1 MSIPPLPVNNCTT
14 AYIMAKSSSLFV
26 VHLMHN
32 LINSASVI
40 LFFANLKLAVD
51 PARKSL
57 HFHTNLKL
65 TLTISYT
72 AYIYYNDDFSIIKS
86 HCTGSSAKTA
96 EKLSFMNHL
105 MLGIDVIV
113 TFGDAYLRVSINKQH
128 KNKIDI
134 HYNLQKAYQN
144 RENLLSIKL
153 IFPLSLVHS
162 SVFLAYLVLILVVK
176 NFINFE
182 DAKTLKMEITS
193 KKSARK
199 GAEEVAADVYFQQF
213 EKQINR
219 MMK

>member
-65 TLTISYT
+65 TLTVGYT
-72 AYIYYNDDFSIIKS
+72 AYIYYDDDFFLVKS
-86 HCTGSSAKTA
+86 YC
-96 EKLSFMNHL
+96 N
-105 MLGIDVIV
+105 GIDVIV

-134 HYNLQKAYQN
+134 HYNLKKAYQN
-144 RENLLSIKL
+144 RENSLSIKL

-162 SVFLAYLVLILVVK
+162 SIVSVYVLCTFAIFLWLR
-176 NFINFE
+176 
-182 DAKTLKMEITS
+182 LKMEITS